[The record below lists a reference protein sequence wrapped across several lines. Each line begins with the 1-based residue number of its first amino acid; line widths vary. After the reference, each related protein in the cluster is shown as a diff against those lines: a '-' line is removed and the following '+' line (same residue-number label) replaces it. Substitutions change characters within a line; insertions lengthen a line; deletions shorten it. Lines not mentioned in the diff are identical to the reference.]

1 MRAVPTATLADAGA
15 GSSGW
20 EQVGQH
26 GAADVAGEVDAVGD
40 DVLAAHQEV
49 LGGGQGGGE
58 AGPVRVGAR
67 DGLHGGDHGPTQAL
81 VEGQQGPQL
90 LFEAGWVG
98 RAQHPALEQGVP
110 QREVGQFVFP
120 PLVIQLDQRSR
131 GVAAVIVE
139 AGGQPVGGGVSG
151 AVGAG
156 DGDVGADDPHDV
168 SAEARQERAVL
179 EARQHRQATV
189 AAQPDQVVGAGGGEL
204 GEEVGGVE
212 AAVGQH
218 QHVRPEQPE
227 KPACV
232 VGLPDR
238 GRAEHRAQQCAGAG
252 LDQGHQLHRRVAGDA
267 ERGAQFAQ
275 PGPVAL
281 AVGDLDRGAAVEG
294 DRAEAPEPHSRSA
307 WPGHR
312 PGQHLEQRLDRGGA
326 QAATQIPQRLVRR
339 ARHAQPPQAGDQL
352 APHLAV
358 AQGGKQAQRQHEVH
372 PDPRRQL
379 PQPLLGGPG
388 LLEHRV
394 HQLERDLLGQLPEMT
409 RGEHLR
415 RHRARRGDLRGPGP
429 GRGHRAPRT
438 TRTGPCPGGLGHG
451 SIRHCGSLA
460 EDWILVDRST
470 PRSRAHS
477 YVMTRPSSPAC
488 RA

>member
-1 MRAVPTATLADAGA
+1 M
-15 GSSGW
+15 
-20 EQVGQH
+20 
-26 GAADVAGEVDAVGD
+26 
-40 DVLAAHQEV
+40 
-49 LGGGQGGGE
+49 
-58 AGPVRVGAR
+58 
-67 DGLHGGDHGPTQAL
+67 
-81 VEGQQGPQL
+81 
-90 LFEAGWVG
+90 
-98 RAQHPALEQGVP
+98 
-110 QREVGQFVFP
+110 
-120 PLVIQLDQRSR
+120 
-131 GVAAVIVE
+131 
-139 AGGQPVGGGVSG
+139 
-151 AVGAG
+151 
-156 DGDVGADDPHDV
+156 

-227 KPACV
+227 KPARV

-388 LLEHRV
+388 LLDHRV

-415 RHRARRGDLRGPGP
+415 RHRARRGDLHSRG
-429 GRGHRAPRT
+429 RRSRSRSRAPRPAHHPD
-438 TRTGPCPGGLGHG
+438 RAVPGRARAWQYPTLRLLGRRLDLG
-451 SIRHCGSLA
+451 
-460 EDWILVDRST
+460 RSSST
-470 PRSRAHS
+470 RSRA
-477 YVMTRPSSPAC
+477 YAYAMTRPSSPAWRLDE
-488 RA
+488 RAFPLTTRHWA